1 MMGDFGF
8 FHIEPPFVCRGIG
21 MQSETTVGADLLAG
35 FPANGLAANSYRD
48 RPANTFNGRRI
59 TTIALP
65 NVRGELSS
73 QGVAISWA
81 PKRVGQ

>member
-1 MMGDFGF
+1 MIGDFGF

-21 MQSETTVGADLLAG
+21 MQSETTVVADLLAG
-35 FPANGLAANSYRD
+35 FSANGLAVKAYRD

-59 TTIALP
+59 TTIVLP

-73 QGVAISWA
+73 QGMAISWA
-81 PKRVGQ
+81 PKRVEQ